1 MRRHY
6 MLYVRRHIMLYVTGR
21 CQVMP
26 QKFAILWLKSQ
37 VQWTL
42 RDSDEARLAERLTA
56 LLERSPVAQPPASPA
71 PTADTARL
79 CPTHGAA
86 MQLNHKDGRSW
97 WS

>member
-1 MRRHY
+1 

-42 RDSDEARLAERLTA
+42 RDSGSCTRTLRLI
-56 LLERSPVAQPPASPA
+56 P
-71 PTADTARL
+71 
-79 CPTHGAA
+79 
-86 MQLNHKDGRSW
+86 
-97 WS
+97 